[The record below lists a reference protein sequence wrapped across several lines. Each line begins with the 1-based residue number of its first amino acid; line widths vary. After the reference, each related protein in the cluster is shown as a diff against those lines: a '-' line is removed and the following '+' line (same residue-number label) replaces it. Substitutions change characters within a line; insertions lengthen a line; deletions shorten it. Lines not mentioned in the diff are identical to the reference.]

1 MTDQASQE
9 ARARAD
15 LPPEIQ
21 RFAEQREREE
31 EEAERVVNELE
42 NMAIPVANET
52 ALPDPAPSFNEIL
65 SMNMIITPFDPS
77 FEVTQQANSL
87 T

>member
-15 LPPEIQ
+15 LLPEIQ
-21 RFAEQREREE
+21 RFTEQREREE
-31 EEAERVVNELE
+31 EEAERVVNEME
-42 NMAIPVANET
+42 NMTIPVANET

-65 SMNMIITPFDPS
+65 SMNMIVTPFDPP
-77 FEVTQQANSL
+77 FEVTQPANSL